1 MLKIARNAL
10 ATPQTEEEKNM
21 VEFGPI
27 ELIVMGFPSLD
38 KLKGE
43 LNREIFKLRVA
54 RTLRV
59 VGLQAIEK
67 DKNGKIK
74 TVEISELHEKER
86 TKLAAGVG
94 ELIGFGVASGAGAQ
108 AGAEVGTEMAAQ
120 TKYVLSSTQIKAIAE
135 EMPND
140 TAAVFL
146 LVEHLWAK
154 KLEEIALA
162 HDGVILVN
170 SFISPDALVGIGALL
185 AEAAEAAEKL
195 QAQ

>member
-1 MLKIARNAL
+1 
-10 ATPQTEEEKNM
+10 M

-38 KLKGE
+38 QLKGE
-43 LNREIFKLRVA
+43 LLREIFKLRVA
-54 RTLRV
+54 RTIRV
-59 VGLQAIEK
+59 VGLQAIAK
-67 DKNGKIK
+67 DKKGKTK

-86 TKLAAGVG
+86 IKLGAGIG
-94 ELIGFGVASGAGAQ
+94 ALIGFGEAGGAGAL
-108 AGAEVGTEMAAQ
+108 AGAEAGAEMAAQ
-120 TKYVLSSTQIKAIAE
+120 TKYALSSTQIKAIAE

-162 HDGVILVN
+162 HDGAVLAT
-170 SFISPDALVGIGALL
+170 SFISPDALVAIGALL
-185 AEAAEAAEKL
+185 AEGAEAAEKL